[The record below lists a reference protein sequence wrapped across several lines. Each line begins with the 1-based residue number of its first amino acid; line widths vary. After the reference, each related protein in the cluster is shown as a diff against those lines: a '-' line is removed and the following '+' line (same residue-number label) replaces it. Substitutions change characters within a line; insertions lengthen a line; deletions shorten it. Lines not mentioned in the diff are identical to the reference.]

1 MSKILNNLTR
11 GSLNLD
17 DKMILDSAI
26 ATAKGNA
33 SMYLTATLGATTPEL
48 RTFYSAGLTQAIEAH
63 AALTELALNK
73 QWINPYDDPENQL
86 NYTLNDSKNAI
97 Q

>member
-48 RTFYSAGLTQAIEAH
+48 RTFYSTGLTQAIEAH
-63 AALTELALNK
+63 TALTELALNK
-73 QWINPYDDPENQL
+73 DWIKPYDDPTSQL
-86 NYTLNDSKNAI
+86 SSTLDDSKNAV

>member
-11 GSLNLD
+11 GSLNVD

-33 SMYLTATLGATTPEL
+33 TMYLTATLGSTTPEL
-48 RTFYSAGLTQAIEAH
+48 RILF
-63 AALTELALNK
+63 NR
-73 QWINPYDDPENQL
+73 INSSYRSSCCS
-86 NYTLNDSKNAI
+86 Y
-97 Q
+97 